1 MFKIT
6 IAMVCV
12 SYFTM
17 KTAPVQIT
25 FSFRKEKKKL
35 GIFILILLCSIIVL
49 SSKAAMKPLKEKHEV
64 KPFRSFDDFF
74 ISKD

>member
-1 MFKIT
+1 M
-6 IAMVCV
+6 
-12 SYFTM
+12 
-17 KTAPVQIT
+17 
-25 FSFRKEKKKL
+25 
-35 GIFILILLCSIIVL
+35 GIFILILLCIIIVL